1 MASARI
7 SCSVSSSKFFT
18 SFSPA
23 AKTQPNSRPTIIGST
38 EQNVVGHF
46 RPGARLRCHS
56 ERSDVTPLLFAGGAR
71 VTLRSR
77 GIPLSPISSEDADP
91 LPASRHFRQRVLELV
106 RMLSVGN
113 LDRHSACKSHQLAG
127 TRVRHYRN
135 HQLWRA
141 SPHGPAV

>member
-18 SFSPA
+18 SFTTA

-77 GIPLSPISSEDADP
+77 GIPLSPISSEDAAFAKP
-91 LPASRHFRQRVLELV
+91 EIYEALE
-106 RMLSVGN
+106 
-113 LDRHSACKSHQLAG
+113 A
-127 TRVRHYRN
+127 
-135 HQLWRA
+135 
-141 SPHGPAV
+141 HGVKYATPPEW